1 MHDLLSQAAPL
12 VRGINRTGN
21 TGAVVR
27 CCAETPATTL
37 ADDTLLPP
45 LEIAQGDQFRQR
57 LFDAYRQFGRQNGVH
72 PTIIRLPG
80 AGILAMAKTVDDA
93 LAAEDEYRKK
103 GGNDR
108 AGAAAWSESH
118 KVDDAAEVAARAG
131 VVDGRI
137 SVVTGGAQGFGE
149 SIVRELAA
157 AGSIVCVA
165 DINAQGAKKLC
176 DELNVR
182 HGRTTAI
189 PVIGDVGDEQS
200 VSGMIAGIV
209 EQVGGIDLFISN
221 AGVLKAGSVREMELD
236 SFAFVTKV
244 NYIGYFLCVKHASQV
259 MALQNSFSHSYF
271 TDIIQIN
278 SKSGLEG
285 SNKNSAYAG
294 GKFGGIGLTQS
305 FALELIDDNIKVN
318 AVCPG
323 NFFEGPLW
331 SDPERGLFVQYLAA
345 GKVPGAKTVEDV
357 KQFYEAKV
365 PMKRGCTG
373 ADVVK
378 AIYYIIEQKYE
389 TGQAVPVTGGQVMLA

>member
-1 MHDLLSQAAPL
+1 MHDILLKAAPL
-12 VRGINRTGN
+12 VRGINRTGS

-27 CCAETPATTL
+27 CCSDAPAAAL
-37 ADDTLLPP
+37 ADNTLLPS
-45 LEIAQGDQFRQR
+45 LVIAQGDQFEQR
-57 LFDAYRQFGRQNGVH
+57 LFDAYRQFGRQYGFH
-72 PTIIRLPG
+72 PAIIRIPG
-80 AGILAMAKTVDDA
+80 VGILASAKILDDA
-93 LAAEDEYRKK
+93 IAAEDEFRKK
-103 GGNDR
+103 GGNNR
-108 AGAAAWSESH
+108 AGALAWSKTPITDEPE
-118 KVDDAAEVAARAG
+118 EVAARAG

-157 AGSIVCVA
+157 AGSLVCVA
-165 DINAQGAKKLC
+165 DINAEGAKKLC
-176 DELNVR
+176 DELNAR
-182 HGRTTAI
+182 YGKTTTI
-189 PVIGDVGDEQS
+189 PVTGDVSDEES
-200 VSGMIAGIV
+200 VSAMIAGIV
-209 EQVGGIDLFISN
+209 EQVGGVDLFISN
-221 AGVLKAGSVREMELD
+221 AGVLKAGSVSEIELD

-244 NYIGYFLCVKHASQV
+244 NYVGYFLCVKYVSPV

-331 SDPERGLFVQYLAA
+331 SDPDRGLFVQYLAA
-345 GKVPGAKTVEDV
+345 GKVPGAKTAEDV
-357 KQFYEAKV
+357 KKFYEAKV